1 MSDLLDSSAQVAM
14 ALSGGS
20 LPAAALVSPSLFG
33 PTGEV
38 DSATAYEVKF
48 LLTEEQVREIVHRV
62 DGKLSLDPFADAML
76 GNAYL
81 TTSIYTDT
89 PNFDVYHRAEG
100 HKRDKFRLRRYG
112 VNGPVF
118 VEQKTKNGE
127 KVRKH
132 RSKIDRREVGDL
144 AASQLNGEWAGEWF
158 HSRLIEKQ
166 LRPVCHVAYMRVAY
180 LGLIEGGTVRLTFDR
195 NIRGMLAEKWE
206 LETVAEAAP
215 LLSNLIV
222 CEFKFRNVMP
232 ALLRGIVADLNLAPS
247 PFSKY
252 RNFMQS
258 TGLVSPLPAKEMGPE
273 QEAC

>member
-1 MSDLLDSSAQVAM
+1 MSELFDSTAQADLVA
-14 ALSGGS
+14 SGAC
-20 LPAAALVSPSLFG
+20 LPAAALVSPSLFE
-33 PTGEV
+33 PSGEV
-38 DSATAYEVKF
+38 DNATAYEVKF
-48 LLTEEQVREIVHRV
+48 ILTEEQVREIVRSL
-62 DGKLSLDPFADAML
+62 DGKLSLDPFADASL

-100 HKRDKFRLRRYG
+100 FKRDKLRLRRYG

-132 RSKIDRREVGDL
+132 RSKIDKRKVADL
-144 AASQLNGEWAGEWF
+144 AASQTNGEWAGEWF
-158 HSRLIEKQ
+158 HSQLIEKQ

-180 LGLIEGGTVRLTFDR
+180 LGVIEGGTVRLTFDR
-195 NIRGMLAEKWE
+195 DIRGMLAEKWE
-206 LETVAEAAP
+206 LETVTAASPP
-215 LLSNLIV
+215 LSEHIV

-258 TGLVSPLPAKEMGPE
+258 TGLVSPLPTKETQLE
-273 QEAC
+273 QEAG